1 VTTIWFWALVAA
13 GYAVPS
19 LVAGRALGTAG
30 KGLRRWAHTATL
42 R

>member
-13 GYAVPS
+13 GYVVPS
-19 LVAGRALGTAG
+19 LVTGRAMGTSG
-30 KGLRRWAHTATL
+30 EGLKRWGRAISA